1 MRSEV
6 WAGRRE
12 GVGRRQRTRGM
23 HEERAQLW
31 RHPVLDTPAEF
42 LVACREQATFRAL
55 SSNADYSS
63 VFGVWRGSRVR
74 LPTNVT

>member
-31 RHPVLDTPAEF
+31 RHPVPARCLTPLQSF
-42 LVACREQATFRAL
+42 
-55 SSNADYSS
+55 
-63 VFGVWRGSRVR
+63 
-74 LPTNVT
+74 